1 MPFERELIETSYQ
14 SWRHYILWGLHK
26 TTGLSFIGERIQMK
40 KWFLIWKEIT
50 RNIYQER
57 RLAIQ
62 DRVFERW
69 VSFTRSRRNYLQ
81 DLNKYFITWQVRT
94 RNEKHI
100 RKMIMKV
107 LRERRLLTLNCCI
120 DSWLSATQIS
130 SDNSRKFQTL
140 LRDHILRRST
150 LRLPKILAMTP
161 LFIVSKYWNLVRLH
175 NSFLNLVHS
184 VSKINIFNSGDR
196 LLLKR

>member
-26 TTGLSFIGERIQMK
+26 TTGLCFIGERIQMK
-40 KWFLIWKEIT
+40 KWFLIWKQST
-50 RNIYQER
+50 RNNYQEQ

-69 VSFTRSRRNYLQ
+69 VSFTRSRRNYLH
-81 DLNKYFITWQVRT
+81 DLHKYFVTWKLRT

-100 RKMIMKV
+100 RKMIIKV
-107 LRERRLLTLNCCI
+107 LRERRLLTLNSCI
-120 DSWLSATQIS
+120 ISWLSATQIS

-140 LRDHILRRST
+140 LRDHILRSST
-150 LRLPKILAMTP
+150 LRLPKVLAMTP
-161 LFIVSKYWNLVRLH
+161 LFIVSKYWKLVRSH
-175 NSFLNLVHS
+175 AIFLIEFKCIL
-184 VSKINIFNSGDR
+184 
-196 LLLKR
+196 